1 MKRSNI
7 CSQVRPETVTQIC
20 SFLFEVL
27 VLILFGSSRFT
38 STSFLRCVKVVYNKY
53 VLTHAEKKKHVRTRI
68 HSGTTV
74 FLHLER
80 TAKSERALTLYN
92 TNSIRYCLLKNH
104 SRATVF
110 LHLEHTAKI
119 EKRYSRVKSLRHY
132 SVFALGAD
140 R

>member
-7 CSQVRPETVTQIC
+7 SSQVRPETVTQIC

-27 VLILFGSSRFT
+27 VLISFGSSRFT
-38 STSFLRCVKVVYNKY
+38 SSSSLLCSKVVYNKY
-53 VLTHAEKKKHVRTRI
+53 LLTHTQKKKNVCTRN
-68 HSGTTV
+68 HSCTTV
-74 FLHLER
+74 FLHLEH

-110 LHLEHTAKI
+110 LHLEHTALLASKYAVTHTCFCR
-119 EKRYSRVKSLRHY
+119 K
-132 SVFALGAD
+132 A
-140 R
+140 